1 MQTEIKYSIITLL
14 GIAVF
19 YAIPY
24 FISEVEIPMNSPIAY
39 ASLLVPIVTI
49 YFGIRERKNKRLEG
63 KIDFTKAFATG
74 LIITIFYSVLLC
86 LLLAFVWPYFD
97 LQITAEMIET
107 EREHFAG
114 EGRSPDEVDELI
126 RQLKG
131 VTGLPMQLMQTFMSN
146 LISGMLIS
154 VVVAFVFKRPEY
166 PE

>member
-86 LLLAFVWPYFD
+86 LEITEINPLLD
-97 LQITAEMIET
+97 T
-107 EREHFAG
+107 ENKMAKAVLEIV
-114 EGRSPDEVDELI
+114 EGLI
-126 RQLKG
+126 RL
-131 VTGLPMQLMQTFMSN
+131 
-146 LISGMLIS
+146 
-154 VVVAFVFKRPEY
+154 
-166 PE
+166 